1 MDTVFLSF
9 EDENNHSV
17 FMNLPIERLF
27 GIVLTFSLF
36 QIKFTQISNHILD
49 IPSNF
54 YLQKPTGKSLMP
66 KFAQSFWKIASKIL
80 KLLFDRRSFSTIARD
95 KWDIQ
100 N

>member
-54 YLQKPTGKSLMP
+54 
-66 KFAQSFWKIASKIL
+66 
-80 KLLFDRRSFSTIARD
+80 
-95 KWDIQ
+95 
-100 N
+100 